1 MNATGRIQAL
11 RSLRLESLLP
21 YFDEVVVRA
30 GDELAVEGRL
40 CHQFFILVEGRLETC
55 RGGVRG
61 ELEAGEGFGWAAMRD
76 RGVNEASVRAIGDA
90 RLLVMGHEQFRAAD
104 AHALSAF
111 ETAVPLR
118 GILGIRRRI
127 FGTVPRTAGA

>member
-1 MNATGRIQAL
+1 MTMADRLRAL
-11 RSLRLESLLP
+11 GSLRLESLLP

-30 GDELAVEGRL
+30 GDELAIEGRL
-40 CHQFFILVEGRLETC
+40 CHQFVVVVAGRLETC

-61 ELEAGEGFGWAAMRD
+61 ELVAGQAFGWAAMRD
-76 RGVNEASVRAIGDA
+76 RGVNEAGVRAVVDS

-104 AHALSAF
+104 AVALSAR

-118 GILGIRRRI
+118 GLLGIRKRI
-127 FGTVPRTAGA
+127 FDTVARTAGA